1 MDRFW
6 GDSVGACIPGY
17 CDTGQDEIHARDGSQ
32 ETINCGP
39 GTDSAV
45 VDNSDIV
52 VQQPGETDQCE
63 SVDGAGSGGPGG
75 GSGGRAGI
83 VVTYAAPRAGR
94 IRARGIAIINNRL
107 TQVASASRR
116 VRHRGR
122 VKMTLTISAAAN
134 RVLKVTGRPEGP
146 GDGVVQAEARPRQ
159 VASPASITLHP
170 VG

>member
-6 GDSVGACIPGY
+6 GDSIGACIPGY

-45 VDNSDIV
+45 VDSSDYV
-52 VQQPGETDQCE
+52 VQEAGGTDQCE

-83 VVTYAAPRAGR
+83 VVTYTAPRAGK
-94 IRARGIAIINNRL
+94 IVARGIAIINNRL

-122 VKMTLTISAAAN
+122 VKVNLTLSAAAD
-134 RVLKVTGRPEGP
+134 RVLKAQGSLRVRVTVTFKPKHGRGKSFN
-146 GDGVVQAEARPRQ
+146 RTL
-159 VASPASITLHP
+159 TLHP
-170 VG
+170 AG